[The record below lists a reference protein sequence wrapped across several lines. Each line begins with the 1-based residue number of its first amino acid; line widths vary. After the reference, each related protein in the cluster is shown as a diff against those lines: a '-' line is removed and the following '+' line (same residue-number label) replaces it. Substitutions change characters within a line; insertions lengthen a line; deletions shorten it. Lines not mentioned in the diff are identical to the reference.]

1 MASGSRCSR
10 PPVPLTEAKSGN
22 APSAAKRSS
31 SNHNPDGF
39 ILHPTWQKVLQNY
52 VFNEE
57 GKIIQFTVLWHDM
70 EGNLFSEVVYV
81 PDLPKIFA
89 AGGIDE
95 QTLAR
100 PEICFH
106 LTPYMGVL
114 YPSSVS
120 YTG

>member
-1 MASGSRCSR
+1 M
-10 PPVPLTEAKSGN
+10 
-22 APSAAKRSS
+22 
-31 SNHNPDGF
+31 
-39 ILHPTWQKVLQNY
+39 
-52 VFNEE
+52 FNEE
-57 GKIIQFTVLWHDM
+57 GKIVQFTVLWHDM